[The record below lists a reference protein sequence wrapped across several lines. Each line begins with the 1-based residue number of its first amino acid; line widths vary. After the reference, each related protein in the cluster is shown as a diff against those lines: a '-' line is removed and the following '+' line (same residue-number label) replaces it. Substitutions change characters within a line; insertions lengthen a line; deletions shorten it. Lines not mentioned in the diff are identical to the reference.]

1 MISGTAMHLEIY
13 RHHVS
18 ETWMENA
25 NRSRES
31 GAERPRGIVARAHRR
46 GRGGRPGPG
55 AHPQRTR
62 VDAVEGGDAAEDR
75 GQRAEGGAVGD
86 HVVLVEDVGALA
98 QGSVALSL
106 RTTTQP
112 LHTRFTRIIGASL
125 SGVTMRPDPTVSP
138 ASKSRPPRWQ
148 SPPWQLSTASQPMDS
163 RPGHEP

>member
-1 MISGTAMHLEIY
+1 MTTRPTAVGT
-13 RHHVS
+13 
-18 ETWMENA
+18 
-25 NRSRES
+25 
-31 GAERPRGIVARAHRR
+31 
-46 GRGGRPGPG
+46 
-55 AHPQRTR
+55 
-62 VDAVEGGDAAEDR
+62 VEGGDAAEDLPPSKTHINSHFSEVSIGAPRTCQNPPDSTVQGFPSKTGRDGSSTFMRYGADR